1 MLEQLAL
8 SFKVIGNGLESMK
21 KIDVQLSTLKNK
33 LSTFQSKLSNFR
45 NKIGSIFNQIKNKI
59 TSSMSGAF
67 SRINNGLNSVRRGFK
82 RFGNYAV
89 QQFERSKQKANGLMG
104 VFKKLLGMIA
114 TGITIKASIDGAS
127 SMEQFRNTLETVLKD
142 PNKAR
147 KKLAWANRF
156 ANKTP
161 FESQEVVEG
170 MTKLQSYGIEGD
182 RILKT
187 TNRTYL
193 EMIGDMASGMG
204 KSFDQA
210 IEAVADARTGELE
223 RLKEFGITKNMI
235 ADFGKSKGLEIFNNK
250 GQIKDMELFNKTLF
264 EMMDSR
270 FGGAMEKQAKTFKGG
285 LSTISGAFKSGLATL
300 AGVNE
305 FGDIVENSPFQIL
318 KDKVIIPFSELLV
331 KLQEDGTFTKWAE
344 NLASV
349 FQKLISWG
357 EKIIKF
363 IVDWKELLIPL
374 ISALAGLFIINKVVV
389 LIGALQ
395 TALAALS
402 FNPVMLG
409 IGAVIAIGVLL
420 YRNWDLIKAKF
431 LEFKDYLYSKIQDIK
446 NFFIELKNK
455 VVLAF
460 FSMIDCIKSFGEKL
474 KNFFIK
480 IKDKLKAFGLALWE
494 LGKKIFM
501 LFSPFGW
508 IIRIGKLIM
517 ENWDLI
523 KAKFLEFK
531 DYLYSKIQDI
541 KNFFIELKNKVVLA
555 FFSMIDCIKS
565 FGEKL
570 KNFFI
575 KIKDKLKA
583 FGLALWELGKKI
595 FMLFSPFGWIIRI
608 GKLIMENW
616 DLIKAK
622 FSELGSY
629 LYSKILDIVNFFV
642 SLKDKT
648 IDIFLKLVEMLKGV
662 WDTIKSTA
670 SAAFDF
676 ILDYVNQIWE
686 KIKGFFSNLGSKI
699 KSLPGIRVFF
709 KEEKD
714 GEKDNIDGSHRSGL
728 SYVPRDGYVAE
739 LHEGE
744 RVLTKEENSN
754 YRKKTFFK
762 GVKEKIEATFNP
774 NFVIDNDENV
784 IENKTRNENNN
795 LVITNSKSTSNYK
808 NNGKAVNLTIH
819 FHIKEALKNEVDYN
833 KIAEMIVEKF
843 EEIELQGEIAR
854 GNI

>member
-21 KIDVQLSTLKNK
+21 KIDVQLSALKNK
-33 LSTFQSKLSNFR
+33 ISTFQSKLSNFR
-45 NKIGSIFNQIKNKI
+45 NKIGSIFSQIKNKI

-67 SRINNGLNSVRRGFK
+67 SRINNGLNNVRRGFK

-114 TGITIKASIDGAS
+114 AGVTIKASIDGAS

-142 PNKAR
+142 PDKAR

-235 ADFGKSKGLEIFNNK
+235 DDFGKSQGIEIFNNK

-264 EMMDSR
+264 EMMNSR

-349 FQKLISWG
+349 FQELISWG

-374 ISALAGLFIINKVVV
+374 VSALAGLFIINKVVV

-395 TALAALS
+395 TALATLS

-420 YRNWDLIKAKF
+420 YRNWDLIKEKLISLWDKIKGFVKIF
-431 LEFKDYLYSKIQDIK
+431 L
-446 NFFIELKNK
+446 
-455 VVLAF
+455 F
-460 FSMIDCIKSFGEKL
+460 FSGIGLIIK
-474 KNFFIK
+474 
-480 IKDKLKAFGLALWE
+480 
-494 LGKKIFM
+494 LGQLLVK
-501 LFSPFGW
+501 
-508 IIRIGKLIM
+508 
-517 ENWDLI
+517 NWDLI
-523 KAKFLEFK
+523 KAKLAS
-531 DYLYSKIQDI
+531 LWAKI
-541 KNFFIELKNKVVLA
+541 
-555 FFSMIDCIKS
+555 
-565 FGEKL
+565 
-570 KNFFI
+570 
-575 KIKDKLKA
+575 KA
-583 FGLALWELGKKI
+583 FGKALWDIGKKI
-595 FMLFSPFGWIIRI
+595 FTWLSPIGLIITI
-608 GKLIMENW
+608 GRLIIENW

-622 FSELGSY
+622 FSELGIY

-686 KIKGFFSNLGSKI
+686 KIKGFFSDLGSKI

-709 KEEKD
+709 KEEKE
-714 GEKDNIDGSHRSGL
+714 GEKTNIDGSHRSGL
-728 SYVPRDGYVAE
+728 SYVPRDGYIAE

-744 RVLTKEENSN
+744 RVLTKEENSS
-754 YRKKTFFK
+754 YRKKSFFK

-774 NFVIDNDENV
+774 NFVIDNNENV
-784 IENKTRNENNN
+784 IENKTGNENNN

-808 NNGKAVNLTIH
+808 NNGKAINLTIN

-833 KIAEMIVEKF
+833 RIAEMIVEKF

>member
-45 NKIGSIFNQIKNKI
+45 NKIGSIFSQIKNKI

-67 SRINNGLNSVRRGFK
+67 SRINNGLNNVRRGFK

-114 TGITIKASIDGAS
+114 AGITIKASIDGAS

-235 ADFGKSKGLEIFNNK
+235 DDFGKSQGIEIFNNK

-264 EMMDSR
+264 EMMNSR

-344 NLASV
+344 NLASI
-349 FQKLISWG
+349 FQELISWG

-374 ISALAGLFIINKVVV
+374 ISALARLFIINKVVV

-420 YRNWDLIKAKF
+420 YRNWDLIKEKLISLWDKIKGFVKIF
-431 LEFKDYLYSKIQDIK
+431 L
-446 NFFIELKNK
+446 
-455 VVLAF
+455 F
-460 FSMIDCIKSFGEKL
+460 FSGIGLIIK
-474 KNFFIK
+474 
-480 IKDKLKAFGLALWE
+480 
-494 LGKKIFM
+494 LGQLLVK
-501 LFSPFGW
+501 
-508 IIRIGKLIM
+508 
-517 ENWDLI
+517 NWDLI
-523 KAKFLEFK
+523 KAKLAS
-531 DYLYSKIQDI
+531 LWAKI
-541 KNFFIELKNKVVLA
+541 
-555 FFSMIDCIKS
+555 
-565 FGEKL
+565 
-570 KNFFI
+570 
-575 KIKDKLKA
+575 KA
-583 FGLALWELGKKI
+583 FGKALWDIGKKI
-595 FMLFSPFGWIIRI
+595 FTWLSPIGLIITI
-608 GKLIMENW
+608 GRLIIENW

-622 FSELGSY
+622 FSELGIY

-686 KIKGFFSNLGSKI
+686 KIKGFFSDLGSKI

-709 KEEKD
+709 KEEKE
-714 GEKDNIDGSHRSGL
+714 GEKTNIDGSHRSGL
-728 SYVPRDGYVAE
+728 SYVPRDGYIAE

-744 RVLTKEENSN
+744 RVLTKEENSS
-754 YRKKTFFK
+754 YRKKSFFK
-762 GVKEKIEATFNP
+762 GVKEKIEATFDP
-774 NFVIDNDENV
+774 NFVIDNNENV
-784 IENKTRNENNN
+784 IENKTGNENNN

-808 NNGKAVNLTIH
+808 NNGKAINLTIN

-833 KIAEMIVEKF
+833 RIAEMIVEKF

>member
-21 KIDVQLSTLKNK
+21 KIDVQLSALKNK
-33 LSTFQSKLSNFR
+33 ISTFQSKLSNFR
-45 NKIGSIFNQIKNKI
+45 NRIGSIFSQIKNKI

-67 SRINNGLNSVRRGFK
+67 SRINNGLNNVRRGFK

-114 TGITIKASIDGAS
+114 AGVTIKASIDGAS

-235 ADFGKSKGLEIFNNK
+235 DDFGKSQGIEIFNNK

-264 EMMDSR
+264 EMMNSR

-349 FQKLISWG
+349 FQELISWG

-363 IVDWKELLIPL
+363 IVGWKELLIPL
-374 ISALAGLFIINKVVV
+374 VSALAGLFIINKVVV

-395 TALAALS
+395 TALATLS

-420 YRNWDLIKAKF
+420 YRNWDLIKEKLISLWDKIKGFVKIF
-431 LEFKDYLYSKIQDIK
+431 L
-446 NFFIELKNK
+446 
-455 VVLAF
+455 F
-460 FSMIDCIKSFGEKL
+460 FSGIGLIIK
-474 KNFFIK
+474 
-480 IKDKLKAFGLALWE
+480 
-494 LGKKIFM
+494 LGQLLVK
-501 LFSPFGW
+501 
-508 IIRIGKLIM
+508 
-517 ENWDLI
+517 NWDLI
-523 KAKFLEFK
+523 KAKLAS
-531 DYLYSKIQDI
+531 LWAKI
-541 KNFFIELKNKVVLA
+541 
-555 FFSMIDCIKS
+555 
-565 FGEKL
+565 
-570 KNFFI
+570 
-575 KIKDKLKA
+575 KA
-583 FGLALWELGKKI
+583 FGKALWDIGKK
-595 FMLFSPFGWIIRI
+595 LFTWLSPIGLIITI
-608 GKLIMENW
+608 GRLIIENW

-622 FSELGSY
+622 FSELGIY
-629 LYSKILDIVNFFV
+629 LYSKILDIVNFFA

-686 KIKGFFSNLGSKI
+686 KIKGFFSDLGSKI

-709 KEEKD
+709 KEEKE
-714 GEKDNIDGSHRSGL
+714 GEKTNIDGSHRSGL
-728 SYVPRDGYVAE
+728 SYVPRDGYIAE

-754 YRKKTFFK
+754 YRKKSFFK

-774 NFVIDNDENV
+774 NFVIDNNESV
-784 IENKTRNENNN
+784 IENKTGNENNN

-808 NNGKAVNLTIH
+808 NNGKAINLTIN

-833 KIAEMIVEKF
+833 RIAEMIVEKF

>member
-45 NKIGSIFNQIKNKI
+45 NKIGSIFSQIKNKM
-59 TSSMSGAF
+59 TSSMGGAF
-67 SRINNGLNSVRRGFK
+67 SRINNGLNNVRRGFK

-114 TGITIKASIDGAS
+114 AGITIKASIDGAS

-235 ADFGKSKGLEIFNNK
+235 DDFGKSQGIEIFNNK

-264 EMMDSR
+264 EMMNSR

-349 FQKLISWG
+349 FQELISWG

-374 ISALAGLFIINKVVV
+374 VSALAGLFIINKVVV

-395 TALAALS
+395 TALATLS

-420 YRNWDLIKAKF
+420 YRNWDLIKEKLISLWDKIKGFVKIF
-431 LEFKDYLYSKIQDIK
+431 L
-446 NFFIELKNK
+446 
-455 VVLAF
+455 F
-460 FSMIDCIKSFGEKL
+460 FSGIGLIIK
-474 KNFFIK
+474 
-480 IKDKLKAFGLALWE
+480 
-494 LGKKIFM
+494 LGQLLVK
-501 LFSPFGW
+501 
-508 IIRIGKLIM
+508 
-517 ENWDLI
+517 NWDLI
-523 KAKFLEFK
+523 KAKLAS
-531 DYLYSKIQDI
+531 LWAKI
-541 KNFFIELKNKVVLA
+541 
-555 FFSMIDCIKS
+555 
-565 FGEKL
+565 
-570 KNFFI
+570 
-575 KIKDKLKA
+575 KA
-583 FGLALWELGKKI
+583 FGKALWDIGKKI
-595 FMLFSPFGWIIRI
+595 FTWLSPIGLIITI
-608 GKLIMENW
+608 GRLIIENW

-622 FSELGSY
+622 FSELGIY

-686 KIKGFFSNLGSKI
+686 KIKGFFSDLGSKI

-709 KEEKD
+709 KEEKE
-714 GEKDNIDGSHRSGL
+714 GEKTNIDGSHRSGL
-728 SYVPRDGYVAE
+728 SYVPRDGYIAE

-744 RVLTKEENSN
+744 RVLTKEENSS
-754 YRKKTFFK
+754 YRKKSFFK

-774 NFVIDNDENV
+774 NFVIDNNENV
-784 IENKTRNENNN
+784 IENKTGNENNN

-808 NNGKAVNLTIH
+808 NNGKVINLTIN

-833 KIAEMIVEKF
+833 RIAEMIVEKF

>member
-21 KIDVQLSTLKNK
+21 KIDVQLSALKNK
-33 LSTFQSKLSNFR
+33 ISTFQSKLSNFR
-45 NKIGSIFNQIKNKI
+45 NKIGSIFSQIKNKI

-67 SRINNGLNSVRRGFK
+67 SRINNGLNNVRRGFK

-114 TGITIKASIDGAS
+114 AGVTIKASIDGAS

-142 PNKAR
+142 PDKAR

-235 ADFGKSKGLEIFNNK
+235 DDFGKSQGIEIFNNK

-264 EMMDSR
+264 EMMNSR

-349 FQKLISWG
+349 FQELISWG

-374 ISALAGLFIINKVVV
+374 VSALAGLFIINKVVV

-420 YRNWDLIKAKF
+420 YRNWDLIKEKLISLWDKIKGFVKIF
-431 LEFKDYLYSKIQDIK
+431 L
-446 NFFIELKNK
+446 
-455 VVLAF
+455 F
-460 FSMIDCIKSFGEKL
+460 FSGIGLIIK
-474 KNFFIK
+474 
-480 IKDKLKAFGLALWE
+480 
-494 LGKKIFM
+494 LGQLLVK
-501 LFSPFGW
+501 
-508 IIRIGKLIM
+508 
-517 ENWDLI
+517 NWDLI
-523 KAKFLEFK
+523 KAKLAS
-531 DYLYSKIQDI
+531 LWAKI
-541 KNFFIELKNKVVLA
+541 
-555 FFSMIDCIKS
+555 
-565 FGEKL
+565 
-570 KNFFI
+570 
-575 KIKDKLKA
+575 KA
-583 FGLALWELGKKI
+583 FGKALWDIGKKI
-595 FMLFSPFGWIIRI
+595 FTWLSPIGLIITI
-608 GKLIMENW
+608 GRLIIENW

-622 FSELGSY
+622 FSELGIY

-662 WDTIKSTA
+662 WDTIKSTT

-686 KIKGFFSNLGSKI
+686 KIKGFFSDLGSKI

-709 KEEKD
+709 KEEKE
-714 GEKDNIDGSHRSGL
+714 GEKTNIDGSHRSGL
-728 SYVPRDGYVAE
+728 SYVPRDGYIAE

-744 RVLTKEENSN
+744 RVLTKEENSS
-754 YRKKTFFK
+754 YRKKSFFK

-774 NFVIDNDENV
+774 NFVIDNNENV
-784 IENKTRNENNN
+784 IENKTGNENNN

-808 NNGKAVNLTIH
+808 NNGKAINLTIN

-833 KIAEMIVEKF
+833 RIAEMIVEKF

>member
-45 NKIGSIFNQIKNKI
+45 NKIGSIFSQIKNKM

-67 SRINNGLNSVRRGFK
+67 SRINNGLNNVRRGFK

-114 TGITIKASIDGAS
+114 AGITIKASIDGAS

-235 ADFGKSKGLEIFNNK
+235 DDFGKSQGIEIFNNK

-264 EMMDSR
+264 EMMNSR

-318 KDKVIIPFSELLV
+318 KDKV

-349 FQKLISWG
+349 FQELISWG

-374 ISALAGLFIINKVVV
+374 VSALAGLFIINKVVV

-395 TALAALS
+395 TALATLS

-420 YRNWDLIKAKF
+420 YRNWDLIKAK
-431 LEFKDYLYSKIQDIK
+431 LASLWAKI
-446 NFFIELKNK
+446 
-455 VVLAF
+455 
-460 FSMIDCIKSFGEKL
+460 
-474 KNFFIK
+474 
-480 IKDKLKAFGLALWE
+480 KAFGKVLWDI
-494 LGKKIFM
+494 GKKIFTW
-501 LFSPFGW
+501 LSPIGL
-508 IIRIGKLIM
+508 IITIGRLI
-517 ENWDLI
+517 I
-523 KAKFLEFK
+523 
-531 DYLYSKIQDI
+531 
-541 KNFFIELKNKVVLA
+541 
-555 FFSMIDCIKS
+555 
-565 FGEKL
+565 
-570 KNFFI
+570 
-575 KIKDKLKA
+575 
-583 FGLALWELGKKI
+583 
-595 FMLFSPFGWIIRI
+595 
-608 GKLIMENW
+608 ENW

-622 FSELGSY
+622 FSELGIY

-686 KIKGFFSNLGSKI
+686 KIKGFFSDLGSKI

-709 KEEKD
+709 KEEKE
-714 GEKDNIDGSHRSGL
+714 GEKTNIDGSHRSGL
-728 SYVPRDGYVAE
+728 SYVPRDGYIAE

-744 RVLTKEENSN
+744 RVLTKEENSS
-754 YRKKTFFK
+754 YRKKSFFK

-774 NFVIDNDENV
+774 NFVIDNNENV
-784 IENKTRNENNN
+784 IENKTGNENNN

-808 NNGKAVNLTIH
+808 NNGKVINLTIN

-833 KIAEMIVEKF
+833 RIAEMIVEKF

>member
-21 KIDVQLSTLKNK
+21 KIDVQLSALKNK
-33 LSTFQSKLSNFR
+33 ISTFQSKLSNFR
-45 NKIGSIFNQIKNKI
+45 NKIGSIFSQIKNKI

-67 SRINNGLNSVRRGFK
+67 SRINNGLNNVRRGFK

-114 TGITIKASIDGAS
+114 AGVTIKASIDGAS

-142 PNKAR
+142 PDKAR

-235 ADFGKSKGLEIFNNK
+235 DDFGKSQGIEIFNNK

-264 EMMDSR
+264 EMMNSR

-349 FQKLISWG
+349 FQELISWG

-374 ISALAGLFIINKVVV
+374 
-389 LIGALQ
+389 
-395 TALAALS
+395 
-402 FNPVMLG
+402 
-409 IGAVIAIGVLL
+409 
-420 YRNWDLIKAKF
+420 
-431 LEFKDYLYSKIQDIK
+431 
-446 NFFIELKNK
+446 
-455 VVLAF
+455 
-460 FSMIDCIKSFGEKL
+460 C
-474 KNFFIK
+474 
-480 IKDKLKAFGLALWE
+480 
-494 LGKKIFM
+494 
-501 LFSPFGW
+501 
-508 IIRIGKLIM
+508 
-517 ENWDLI
+517 
-523 KAKFLEFK
+523 
-531 DYLYSKIQDI
+531 
-541 KNFFIELKNKVVLA
+541 
-555 FFSMIDCIKS
+555 
-565 FGEKL
+565 
-570 KNFFI
+570 
-575 KIKDKLKA
+575 
-583 FGLALWELGKKI
+583 
-595 FMLFSPFGWIIRI
+595 
-608 GKLIMENW
+608 
-616 DLIKAK
+616 
-622 FSELGSY
+622 
-629 LYSKILDIVNFFV
+629 
-642 SLKDKT
+642 
-648 IDIFLKLVEMLKGV
+648 
-662 WDTIKSTA
+662 
-670 SAAFDF
+670 
-676 ILDYVNQIWE
+676 
-686 KIKGFFSNLGSKI
+686 
-699 KSLPGIRVFF
+699 
-709 KEEKD
+709 
-714 GEKDNIDGSHRSGL
+714 
-728 SYVPRDGYVAE
+728 
-739 LHEGE
+739 
-744 RVLTKEENSN
+744 
-754 YRKKTFFK
+754 
-762 GVKEKIEATFNP
+762 
-774 NFVIDNDENV
+774 
-784 IENKTRNENNN
+784 
-795 LVITNSKSTSNYK
+795 
-808 NNGKAVNLTIH
+808 
-819 FHIKEALKNEVDYN
+819 
-833 KIAEMIVEKF
+833 
-843 EEIELQGEIAR
+843 
-854 GNI
+854 

>member
-45 NKIGSIFNQIKNKI
+45 NKIGSIFSQIKNKI

-114 TGITIKASIDGAS
+114 AGITIKASIDGAS

-235 ADFGKSKGLEIFNNK
+235 ADFGKSQGIEIFNNK

-264 EMMDSR
+264 EMMNSR

-305 FGDIVENSPFQIL
+305 FGDIVDNSPFQIL

-349 FQKLISWG
+349 F
-357 EKIIKF
+357 EE
-363 IVDWKELLIPL
+363 IVNIGGKVIDFVVRWKEVLIPL
-374 ISALAGLFIINKVVV
+374 TTAFAGMLIIHEVVKG
-389 LIGALQ
+389 IGALKNAMSF
-395 TALAALS
+395 TMNPYMLA
-402 FNPVMLG
+402 
-409 IGAVIAIGVLL
+409 IGAAIAIGVLL

-494 LGKKIFM
+494 LGK
-501 LFSPFGW
+501 
-508 IIRIGKLIM
+508 R
-517 ENWDLI
+517 
-523 KAKFLEFK
+523 
-531 DYLYSKIQDI
+531 
-541 KNFFIELKNKVVLA
+541 
-555 FFSMIDCIKS
+555 
-565 FGEKL
+565 
-570 KNFFI
+570 
-575 KIKDKLKA
+575 
-583 FGLALWELGKKI
+583 I

-648 IDIFLKLVEMLKGV
+648 IGIFLKLVEMLKGV

-762 GVKEKIEATFNP
+762 GVKERIEATFSP

>member
-45 NKIGSIFNQIKNKI
+45 NKIGSIFSQIKNKI

-67 SRINNGLNSVRRGFK
+67 SRINNGLNNVRRGFK

-114 TGITIKASIDGAS
+114 AGITIKASIDGAS

-182 RILKT
+182 RILKS

-235 ADFGKSKGLEIFNNK
+235 ADFGKSQGIEIFNNK

-264 EMMDSR
+264 EMMNSR

-349 FQKLISWG
+349 FQELISWG

-420 YRNWDLIKAKF
+420 YRNWDLIKEKLISLWDKIKGFVKIF
-431 LEFKDYLYSKIQDIK
+431 L
-446 NFFIELKNK
+446 
-455 VVLAF
+455 F
-460 FSMIDCIKSFGEKL
+460 FSGIGLIIK
-474 KNFFIK
+474 
-480 IKDKLKAFGLALWE
+480 
-494 LGKKIFM
+494 LGQLLVK
-501 LFSPFGW
+501 
-508 IIRIGKLIM
+508 
-517 ENWDLI
+517 NWDLI
-523 KAKFLEFK
+523 KAKLAS
-531 DYLYSKIQDI
+531 LWAKI
-541 KNFFIELKNKVVLA
+541 
-555 FFSMIDCIKS
+555 
-565 FGEKL
+565 
-570 KNFFI
+570 
-575 KIKDKLKA
+575 KA
-583 FGLALWELGKKI
+583 FGKALWDIGKKI
-595 FMLFSPFGWIIRI
+595 FTWLSPIGLIITI
-608 GKLIMENW
+608 GRLIIENW

-622 FSELGSY
+622 FSELGIY

-648 IDIFLKLVEMLKGV
+648 IDIFLKFVEMLKGV

-686 KIKGFFSNLGSKI
+686 KIKGFFSDLGSKI

-709 KEEKD
+709 KEEKE
-714 GEKDNIDGSHRSGL
+714 GEKTNIDGSHRSGL
-728 SYVPRDGYVAE
+728 SYVPRDGYIAE

-744 RVLTKEENSN
+744 RVLTKEENSS
-754 YRKKTFFK
+754 YRKKSFFK
-762 GVKEKIEATFNP
+762 GVKEKIEATFDP
-774 NFVIDNDENV
+774 NFVIDNNENV
-784 IENKTRNENNN
+784 IENKTGNENNN

-808 NNGKAVNLTIH
+808 NNGKAINLTIN

-833 KIAEMIVEKF
+833 RIAEMIVEKF

>member
-45 NKIGSIFNQIKNKI
+45 NKIGSIFSQIKNKI

-67 SRINNGLNSVRRGFK
+67 SRINNGLNNVRRGFK

-114 TGITIKASIDGAS
+114 AGITIKASIDGAS

-182 RILKT
+182 RILKS

-235 ADFGKSKGLEIFNNK
+235 ADFGKSQGIEIFNNK

-264 EMMDSR
+264 EMMNSR

-349 FQKLISWG
+349 FQELISWG

-420 YRNWDLIKAKF
+420 YRNWDLIKEKLISLWDKIKGFVKIF
-431 LEFKDYLYSKIQDIK
+431 L
-446 NFFIELKNK
+446 
-455 VVLAF
+455 F
-460 FSMIDCIKSFGEKL
+460 FSGIGLIIK
-474 KNFFIK
+474 
-480 IKDKLKAFGLALWE
+480 
-494 LGKKIFM
+494 LGQLLVK
-501 LFSPFGW
+501 
-508 IIRIGKLIM
+508 
-517 ENWDLI
+517 NWDLI
-523 KAKFLEFK
+523 KAKLAS
-531 DYLYSKIQDI
+531 LWAKI
-541 KNFFIELKNKVVLA
+541 
-555 FFSMIDCIKS
+555 
-565 FGEKL
+565 
-570 KNFFI
+570 
-575 KIKDKLKA
+575 KA
-583 FGLALWELGKKI
+583 FGKALWDIGKKI
-595 FMLFSPFGWIIRI
+595 FTWLSPIGLIITI
-608 GKLIMENW
+608 GRLIIENW

-622 FSELGSY
+622 FSGLRIY

-670 SAAFDF
+670 STAFDF

-686 KIKGFFSNLGSKI
+686 KIKGFFSDLGSKI

-709 KEEKD
+709 KEEKE
-714 GEKDNIDGSHRSGL
+714 GEKTNIDGSHRSGL
-728 SYVPRDGYVAE
+728 SYVPRDGYIAE

-744 RVLTKEENSN
+744 RVLTKEENSS
-754 YRKKTFFK
+754 YRKKSFFK
-762 GVKEKIEATFNP
+762 GVKEKIEATFDP
-774 NFVIDNDENV
+774 NFVIDNNENV
-784 IENKTRNENNN
+784 IENKTGNENNN

-808 NNGKAVNLTIH
+808 NNGKAINLTIN

-833 KIAEMIVEKF
+833 RIAEMIVEKF

>member
-45 NKIGSIFNQIKNKI
+45 NKIGSIFSQIKNKI

-67 SRINNGLNSVRRGFK
+67 SRINNGLNNVRRGFK

-114 TGITIKASIDGAS
+114 AGVTIKASIDGAS

-142 PNKAR
+142 PDKAR

-235 ADFGKSKGLEIFNNK
+235 DDFGKSQGIEIFNNK
-250 GQIKDMELFNKTLF
+250 GQIKDMELFNKALF
-264 EMMDSR
+264 EMMNSR

-349 FQKLISWG
+349 FQELIFWG

-374 ISALAGLFIINKVVV
+374 VSALAGLFIINKVVV

-420 YRNWDLIKAKF
+420 YRNWDLIKEKLISLWDKIKGFVKIF
-431 LEFKDYLYSKIQDIK
+431 L
-446 NFFIELKNK
+446 
-455 VVLAF
+455 F
-460 FSMIDCIKSFGEKL
+460 FSGIGLIIK
-474 KNFFIK
+474 
-480 IKDKLKAFGLALWE
+480 
-494 LGKKIFM
+494 LGQLLVK
-501 LFSPFGW
+501 
-508 IIRIGKLIM
+508 
-517 ENWDLI
+517 NWDLI
-523 KAKFLEFK
+523 KAKLAS
-531 DYLYSKIQDI
+531 LWAKI
-541 KNFFIELKNKVVLA
+541 
-555 FFSMIDCIKS
+555 
-565 FGEKL
+565 
-570 KNFFI
+570 
-575 KIKDKLKA
+575 KA
-583 FGLALWELGKKI
+583 FGKALWDIGKKI
-595 FMLFSPFGWIIRI
+595 FTWLSPIGLIITI
-608 GKLIMENW
+608 GRLIIENW

-622 FSELGSY
+622 FSELAIY

-662 WDTIKSTA
+662 WDTIKSTT

-686 KIKGFFSNLGSKI
+686 KIKGFFSDLGSKI

-709 KEEKD
+709 KEEKE
-714 GEKDNIDGSHRSGL
+714 GEKTNIDGSHRSGL
-728 SYVPRDGYVAE
+728 SYVPRDGYIAE

-744 RVLTKEENSN
+744 RVLTKEENSS
-754 YRKKTFFK
+754 YRKKSFFK

-774 NFVIDNDENV
+774 NFVIDNNENV
-784 IENKTRNENNN
+784 IENKTGNENNN

-808 NNGKAVNLTIH
+808 NNGKAINLTIN

-833 KIAEMIVEKF
+833 RIAEMIVEKF

>member
-1 MLEQLAL
+1 M
-8 SFKVIGNGLESMK
+8 
-21 KIDVQLSTLKNK
+21 
-33 LSTFQSKLSNFR
+33 
-45 NKIGSIFNQIKNKI
+45 
-59 TSSMSGAF
+59 
-67 SRINNGLNSVRRGFK
+67 
-82 RFGNYAV
+82 

-114 TGITIKASIDGAS
+114 AGITIKASIDGAS

-142 PNKAR
+142 PDKAR

-235 ADFGKSKGLEIFNNK
+235 DDFGKSQGIEIFNNK

-264 EMMDSR
+264 EMMNSR

-305 FGDIVENSPFQIL
+305 FGDIVDNSPFQIL

-349 FQKLISWG
+349 F
-357 EKIIKF
+357 EE
-363 IVDWKELLIPL
+363 IVNIGGKVIDFVVRWKEVLIPL
-374 ISALAGLFIINKVVV
+374 TTAFAGMLIIHEVVKG
-389 LIGALQ
+389 IGALKNAMSF
-395 TALAALS
+395 TMNPYMLA
-402 FNPVMLG
+402 
-409 IGAVIAIGVLL
+409 IGAAIAIGVLL
-420 YRNWDLIKAKF
+420 YR
-431 LEFKDYLYSKIQDIK
+431 
-446 NFFIELKNK
+446 
-455 VVLAF
+455 
-460 FSMIDCIKSFGEKL
+460 
-474 KNFFIK
+474 
-480 IKDKLKAFGLALWE
+480 
-494 LGKKIFM
+494 
-501 LFSPFGW
+501 
-508 IIRIGKLIM
+508 
-517 ENWDLI
+517 NWDLI

-648 IDIFLKLVEMLKGV
+648 IGIFLKLVEMLKGM

-762 GVKEKIEATFNP
+762 GVKEKIEATFSP

-808 NNGKAVNLTIH
+808 NNGKAINLTIN

-833 KIAEMIVEKF
+833 RIAEMIVEKF

>member
-33 LSTFQSKLSNFR
+33 LSTFQSKLSNFI
-45 NKIGSIFNQIKNKI
+45 NKIGSIFSQIKNKI

-67 SRINNGLNSVRRGFK
+67 SRINNGLNNVRRGFK

-114 TGITIKASIDGAS
+114 AGITIKTSIDGAS

-235 ADFGKSKGLEIFNNK
+235 DDFGKSQGIEIFNNK

-264 EMMDSR
+264 EMMNSR

-349 FQKLISWG
+349 FQELISWG

-374 ISALAGLFIINKVVV
+374 VSALAGLFIINKVVV
-389 LIGALQ
+389 WIGALQ
-395 TALAALS
+395 TALATLS

-420 YRNWDLIKAKF
+420 YR
-431 LEFKDYLYSKIQDIK
+431 
-446 NFFIELKNK
+446 
-455 VVLAF
+455 
-460 FSMIDCIKSFGEKL
+460 
-474 KNFFIK
+474 
-480 IKDKLKAFGLALWE
+480 
-494 LGKKIFM
+494 
-501 LFSPFGW
+501 
-508 IIRIGKLIM
+508 
-517 ENWDLI
+517 NWDLI

-709 KEEKD
+709 KEEKE
-714 GEKDNIDGSHRSGL
+714 GEKTNIDGSHRSGL
-728 SYVPRDGYVAE
+728 SYVPRDGYIAE

-744 RVLTKEENSN
+744 RVLTREENSN
-754 YRKKTFFK
+754 YRKKSFLK

-774 NFVIDNDENV
+774 NFVINNDENV
-784 IENKTRNENNN
+784 IENKTGNENNN

-808 NNGKAVNLTIH
+808 NNGKAINLTIN

>member
-45 NKIGSIFNQIKNKI
+45 NKIGSIFSQIKNKI

-67 SRINNGLNSVRRGFK
+67 SRINNGLNNVRRGFK

-114 TGITIKASIDGAS
+114 AGITIKASIDGAS

-182 RILKT
+182 RILKS

-235 ADFGKSKGLEIFNNK
+235 ADFGKSQGIEIFNNK

-264 EMMDSR
+264 EMMNSR

-349 FQKLISWG
+349 FQELISWG

-420 YRNWDLIKAKF
+420 YRNWDLIKEKLISLWDKIKGFVKIF
-431 LEFKDYLYSKIQDIK
+431 L
-446 NFFIELKNK
+446 
-455 VVLAF
+455 F
-460 FSMIDCIKSFGEKL
+460 FSGIGLIIK
-474 KNFFIK
+474 
-480 IKDKLKAFGLALWE
+480 
-494 LGKKIFM
+494 LGQLLVK
-501 LFSPFGW
+501 
-508 IIRIGKLIM
+508 
-517 ENWDLI
+517 NWDLI
-523 KAKFLEFK
+523 KAKLAS
-531 DYLYSKIQDI
+531 LWAKI
-541 KNFFIELKNKVVLA
+541 
-555 FFSMIDCIKS
+555 
-565 FGEKL
+565 
-570 KNFFI
+570 
-575 KIKDKLKA
+575 KA
-583 FGLALWELGKKI
+583 FGKALWDIGKKI
-595 FMLFSPFGWIIRI
+595 FTWLSPIGLIITI
-608 GKLIMENW
+608 GRLIIENW

-622 FSELGSY
+622 FSELGIY

-686 KIKGFFSNLGSKI
+686 KIKGFFSDLGSKI

-709 KEEKD
+709 KEEKE
-714 GEKDNIDGSHRSGL
+714 GEKTNIDGSHRSGL
-728 SYVPRDGYVAE
+728 SYVPRDGYIAE

-744 RVLTKEENSN
+744 RVLTKEENSS
-754 YRKKTFFK
+754 YRKKSFFK
-762 GVKEKIEATFNP
+762 GVKEKIEATFDP
-774 NFVIDNDENV
+774 NFVIDNNENV
-784 IENKTRNENNN
+784 IENKTGNENNN

-808 NNGKAVNLTIH
+808 NNGKAINLTIN

-833 KIAEMIVEKF
+833 RIAEMIVEKF

>member
-45 NKIGSIFNQIKNKI
+45 NKIGSIFSQIKNKI

-82 RFGNYAV
+82 RFGNYDV
-89 QQFERSKQKANGLMG
+89 QQFERSKQKD
-104 VFKKLLGMIA
+104 
-114 TGITIKASIDGAS
+114 KASN
-127 SMEQFRNTLETVLKD
+127 MEQFRNTLETVLKD

-182 RILKT
+182 RILKS

-235 ADFGKSKGLEIFNNK
+235 DDFGKSQGIEIFNNK

-264 EMMDSR
+264 EMMNSR

-349 FQKLISWG
+349 FQELISWG

-374 ISALAGLFIINKVVV
+374 VSALAGLFIINKVVV

-395 TALAALS
+395 TALATLS

-420 YRNWDLIKAKF
+420 YRNWDLIKEKLISLWDKIKGFVKIF
-431 LEFKDYLYSKIQDIK
+431 L
-446 NFFIELKNK
+446 
-455 VVLAF
+455 F
-460 FSMIDCIKSFGEKL
+460 FSGIGLIIK
-474 KNFFIK
+474 
-480 IKDKLKAFGLALWE
+480 
-494 LGKKIFM
+494 LGQLLVK
-501 LFSPFGW
+501 
-508 IIRIGKLIM
+508 
-517 ENWDLI
+517 NWDLI
-523 KAKFLEFK
+523 KAKLAS
-531 DYLYSKIQDI
+531 LWAKI
-541 KNFFIELKNKVVLA
+541 
-555 FFSMIDCIKS
+555 
-565 FGEKL
+565 
-570 KNFFI
+570 
-575 KIKDKLKA
+575 KA
-583 FGLALWELGKKI
+583 FGKALWDTGKK
-595 FMLFSPFGWIIRI
+595 LFTWLSPIGLIITI
-608 GKLIMENW
+608 GRLIIENW

-622 FSELGSY
+622 FSELGIY

-686 KIKGFFSNLGSKI
+686 KIKGFFSDLGSKI

-709 KEEKD
+709 KEEKE
-714 GEKDNIDGSHRSGL
+714 GEKTNIDGSHRSGL
-728 SYVPRDGYVAE
+728 SYVPRDGYIAE

-754 YRKKTFFK
+754 YRKKSFFK

-774 NFVIDNDENV
+774 NFVIDNNESV
-784 IENKTRNENNN
+784 IENKTGNENNN

-808 NNGKAVNLTIH
+808 NNGKAINLTIN

-833 KIAEMIVEKF
+833 RIAEMIVEKF

>member
-45 NKIGSIFNQIKNKI
+45 NKIGSIFSQIKNKI

-67 SRINNGLNSVRRGFK
+67 SRINNGLNNVRRGFK

-114 TGITIKASIDGAS
+114 AGITIKASIDGAS

-182 RILKT
+182 RILKS

-235 ADFGKSKGLEIFNNK
+235 ADFGKSQGIEIFNNK

-264 EMMDSR
+264 EMMNSR

-349 FQKLISWG
+349 FQELISWG

-420 YRNWDLIKAKF
+420 YRNWDLIKEKLISLWDKIKGFVKIF
-431 LEFKDYLYSKIQDIK
+431 L
-446 NFFIELKNK
+446 
-455 VVLAF
+455 F
-460 FSMIDCIKSFGEKL
+460 FSGIGLIIK
-474 KNFFIK
+474 
-480 IKDKLKAFGLALWE
+480 
-494 LGKKIFM
+494 LGQLLVK
-501 LFSPFGW
+501 
-508 IIRIGKLIM
+508 
-517 ENWDLI
+517 NWDLI
-523 KAKFLEFK
+523 KAKLAS
-531 DYLYSKIQDI
+531 LWAKI
-541 KNFFIELKNKVVLA
+541 
-555 FFSMIDCIKS
+555 
-565 FGEKL
+565 
-570 KNFFI
+570 
-575 KIKDKLKA
+575 KA
-583 FGLALWELGKKI
+583 FGKALWDIGKKI
-595 FMLFSPFGWIIRI
+595 LTWLSPIGLIITI
-608 GKLIMENW
+608 GRLIIENW
-616 DLIKAK
+616 DLIKTK
-622 FSELGSY
+622 FSELGIY

-686 KIKGFFSNLGSKI
+686 KIKGFFSDLGSKI

-709 KEEKD
+709 KEEKE
-714 GEKDNIDGSHRSGL
+714 GEKTNIDGSHRSGL
-728 SYVPRDGYVAE
+728 SYVPRDGYIAE

-744 RVLTKEENSN
+744 RVLTKEENSS
-754 YRKKTFFK
+754 YRKKSFFK
-762 GVKEKIEATFNP
+762 GVKEKIEATFDP
-774 NFVIDNDENV
+774 NFVIDNNENV
-784 IENKTRNENNN
+784 IENKTGNENNN

-808 NNGKAVNLTIH
+808 NNGKAINLTIN

-833 KIAEMIVEKF
+833 RIAEMIVEKF

>member
-45 NKIGSIFNQIKNKI
+45 NKIGSIFSQIKNKI

-67 SRINNGLNSVRRGFK
+67 SRINNGLNNVRRGFK

-114 TGITIKASIDGAS
+114 AGITIKASIDGAS

-182 RILKT
+182 RILKS

-235 ADFGKSKGLEIFNNK
+235 ADFGKSQGIEIFNNK

-264 EMMDSR
+264 EMMNSR

-349 FQKLISWG
+349 FQELISWG

-420 YRNWDLIKAKF
+420 YRNWDLIKEKLISLWDKIKGFVKIF
-431 LEFKDYLYSKIQDIK
+431 L
-446 NFFIELKNK
+446 
-455 VVLAF
+455 F
-460 FSMIDCIKSFGEKL
+460 FSGIGLIIK
-474 KNFFIK
+474 
-480 IKDKLKAFGLALWE
+480 
-494 LGKKIFM
+494 LGQLLVK
-501 LFSPFGW
+501 
-508 IIRIGKLIM
+508 
-517 ENWDLI
+517 NWDLI
-523 KAKFLEFK
+523 KAKLAS
-531 DYLYSKIQDI
+531 LWAKI
-541 KNFFIELKNKVVLA
+541 
-555 FFSMIDCIKS
+555 
-565 FGEKL
+565 
-570 KNFFI
+570 
-575 KIKDKLKA
+575 KA
-583 FGLALWELGKKI
+583 FGKALWDIGKKI
-595 FMLFSPFGWIIRI
+595 FTWLSPIGLIITI
-608 GKLIMENW
+608 GRLIIENW

-622 FSELGSY
+622 FSELGIY

-686 KIKGFFSNLGSKI
+686 KIKGFFSDLGSKI

-709 KEEKD
+709 KEEKE
-714 GEKDNIDGSHRSGL
+714 GEKTNIDGSHRSGL
-728 SYVPRDGYVAE
+728 SYVPRDGYIAE

-744 RVLTKEENSN
+744 RVLTKEENSS
-754 YRKKTFFK
+754 YRKKSFFK
-762 GVKEKIEATFNP
+762 GVKEKIETTFNP
-774 NFVIDNDENV
+774 NFVIDNNENI
-784 IENKTRNENNN
+784 IENKTGNENNN

-808 NNGKAVNLTIH
+808 NNGKAINLTIN

-833 KIAEMIVEKF
+833 RIAEMIVEKF

>member
-45 NKIGSIFNQIKNKI
+45 NKIDSIFSQIKNKI

-67 SRINNGLNSVRRGFK
+67 SRINNGLNNVRRGFK

-114 TGITIKASIDGAS
+114 AGITIKASIDGAS

-182 RILKT
+182 RILKS

-235 ADFGKSKGLEIFNNK
+235 DDFGKSQGIEIFNNK

-264 EMMDSR
+264 EMMNSR

-349 FQKLISWG
+349 FQELISWG

-420 YRNWDLIKAKF
+420 YRNWDLIKEKLISLWDKIKGFVKIF
-431 LEFKDYLYSKIQDIK
+431 L
-446 NFFIELKNK
+446 
-455 VVLAF
+455 F
-460 FSMIDCIKSFGEKL
+460 FSGIGLIIK
-474 KNFFIK
+474 
-480 IKDKLKAFGLALWE
+480 
-494 LGKKIFM
+494 LGQLLVK
-501 LFSPFGW
+501 
-508 IIRIGKLIM
+508 
-517 ENWDLI
+517 NWDLI
-523 KAKFLEFK
+523 KAKLAS
-531 DYLYSKIQDI
+531 LWAKI
-541 KNFFIELKNKVVLA
+541 
-555 FFSMIDCIKS
+555 
-565 FGEKL
+565 
-570 KNFFI
+570 
-575 KIKDKLKA
+575 KA
-583 FGLALWELGKKI
+583 FGKALWDIGKKI
-595 FMLFSPFGWIIRI
+595 FTWLSPIGLIITI
-608 GKLIMENW
+608 GRLIIENW

-622 FSELGSY
+622 FSELGIY

-686 KIKGFFSNLGSKI
+686 KIKGFFSDLGSKI

-709 KEEKD
+709 KEEKE
-714 GEKDNIDGSHRSGL
+714 GEKTNIDGSHRSGL
-728 SYVPRDGYVAE
+728 SYVPRDGYIAE

-744 RVLTKEENSN
+744 RVLTKEENSS
-754 YRKKTFFK
+754 YRKKSFFK

-774 NFVIDNDENV
+774 NFVIDNNENI
-784 IENKTRNENNN
+784 IENKTGNENNN

-808 NNGKAVNLTIH
+808 NNGKAINLTIN

-833 KIAEMIVEKF
+833 RIAEMIVEKF

>member
-45 NKIGSIFNQIKNKI
+45 NKIGSIFSQIKNKI

-67 SRINNGLNSVRRGFK
+67 SRINNGLNNVRRGFK

-89 QQFERSKQKANGLMG
+89 QQFERSKQKASGLMG

-114 TGITIKASIDGAS
+114 AGITIKASIDGAS

-235 ADFGKSKGLEIFNNK
+235 DDFGKSQGIEIFNNK

-264 EMMDSR
+264 EMMNSR

-349 FQKLISWG
+349 FQELISWG

-374 ISALAGLFIINKVVV
+374 VLALAGLFIINKVVV

-395 TALAALS
+395 TALATLS

-420 YRNWDLIKAKF
+420 YRNWDLIKEKLISLWDKIKGFVKIF
-431 LEFKDYLYSKIQDIK
+431 L
-446 NFFIELKNK
+446 
-455 VVLAF
+455 F
-460 FSMIDCIKSFGEKL
+460 FSGIGLIIK
-474 KNFFIK
+474 
-480 IKDKLKAFGLALWE
+480 
-494 LGKKIFM
+494 LGQLLVK
-501 LFSPFGW
+501 
-508 IIRIGKLIM
+508 
-517 ENWDLI
+517 NWDLI
-523 KAKFLEFK
+523 KAKLAS
-531 DYLYSKIQDI
+531 LWAKI
-541 KNFFIELKNKVVLA
+541 
-555 FFSMIDCIKS
+555 
-565 FGEKL
+565 
-570 KNFFI
+570 
-575 KIKDKLKA
+575 KA
-583 FGLALWELGKKI
+583 FGKALWDIGKKI
-595 FMLFSPFGWIIRI
+595 FTWLSPIGLIITI
-608 GKLIMENW
+608 GRLIIENW

-622 FSELGSY
+622 FSELGIY

-686 KIKGFFSNLGSKI
+686 KIKGFFSDLGSKI

-709 KEEKD
+709 KEEKE
-714 GEKDNIDGSHRSGL
+714 GEKTNIDGSHRSGL
-728 SYVPRDGYVAE
+728 SYVPRDGYIAE

-744 RVLTKEENSN
+744 RVLTKEENSS
-754 YRKKTFFK
+754 YRKKRFFK

-774 NFVIDNDENV
+774 NFVIDNNENI
-784 IENKTRNENNN
+784 IENKTGNENNN

-808 NNGKAVNLTIH
+808 NNGKAINLTIN

-833 KIAEMIVEKF
+833 RIAEMIVEKF

>member
-89 QQFERSKQKANGLMG
+89 QQFERRKQKANGLMG

-235 ADFGKSKGLEIFNNK
+235 DDFGKSQGIEIFNNK

-264 EMMDSR
+264 EMMNSR

-344 NLASV
+344 NLAII
-349 FQKLISWG
+349 FQELISWG

-374 ISALAGLFIINKVVV
+374 VSALAGLFIINKVVV

-420 YRNWDLIKAKF
+420 YR
-431 LEFKDYLYSKIQDIK
+431 
-446 NFFIELKNK
+446 
-455 VVLAF
+455 
-460 FSMIDCIKSFGEKL
+460 
-474 KNFFIK
+474 
-480 IKDKLKAFGLALWE
+480 
-494 LGKKIFM
+494 
-501 LFSPFGW
+501 
-508 IIRIGKLIM
+508 
-517 ENWDLI
+517 NWDLI

>member
-45 NKIGSIFNQIKNKI
+45 NKIGSIFSQIKNKI
-59 TSSMSGAF
+59 TSPMSGAF
-67 SRINNGLNSVRRGFK
+67 SRINNGLNNVRRGFK

-114 TGITIKASIDGAS
+114 AGITIKASIDGAS

-235 ADFGKSKGLEIFNNK
+235 DDFGKSQGIEIFNNK

-264 EMMDSR
+264 EMMNSR

-349 FQKLISWG
+349 FQELISWG

-374 ISALAGLFIINKVVV
+374 VLALAGLFIINKVVV

-395 TALAALS
+395 TALATLS
-402 FNPVMLG
+402 FNPIMLG

-420 YRNWDLIKAKF
+420 YRNWDLIKVKLASLWEKIRSFVKVF
-431 LEFKDYLYSKIQDIK
+431 LLFSGIGLIIKLGQLLIENWEKIKTKLALLWNKIK
-446 NFFIELKNK
+446 NFGK
-455 VVLAF
+455 
-460 FSMIDCIKSFGEKL
+460 
-474 KNFFIK
+474 
-480 IKDKLKAFGLALWE
+480 ALWNI
-494 LGKKIFM
+494 GKKIFTW
-501 LFSPFGW
+501 LSPIGL
-508 IIRIGKLIM
+508 IITVGKLI
-517 ENWDLI
+517 I
-523 KAKFLEFK
+523 
-531 DYLYSKIQDI
+531 
-541 KNFFIELKNKVVLA
+541 
-555 FFSMIDCIKS
+555 
-565 FGEKL
+565 
-570 KNFFI
+570 
-575 KIKDKLKA
+575 
-583 FGLALWELGKKI
+583 
-595 FMLFSPFGWIIRI
+595 
-608 GKLIMENW
+608 ENW

-622 FSELGSY
+622 FSELGTY
-629 LYSKILDIVNFFV
+629 LYLKILDIINFFV
-642 SLKDKT
+642 SLKDKV
-648 IDIFLKLVEMLKGV
+648 IDVFLKLVEILKGV

-686 KIKGFFSNLGSKI
+686 KIKGFFSDLGSKI

-714 GEKDNIDGSHRSGL
+714 GDKTNIDGSHKSGL
-728 SYVPRDGYVAE
+728 SYVPKDGYIAE
-739 LHEGE
+739 LHRGE

-762 GVKEKIEATFNP
+762 GIKEKIEATFNP
-774 NFVIDNDENV
+774 GFVINNDDEN
-784 IENKTRNENNN
+784 IMGNQAGYENSS
-795 LVITNSKSTSNYK
+795 LIITNSKSTSNYK
-808 NNGKAVNLTIH
+808 NNGKSVNLTIH
-819 FHIKEALKNEVDYN
+819 FHVKEALKNEVDYN
-833 KIAEMIVEKF
+833 RIAEMIVEKF
-843 EEIELQGEIAR
+843 EEIELQEEIAR

>member
-45 NKIGSIFNQIKNKI
+45 NKIGSIFSQIKNKM

-67 SRINNGLNSVRRGFK
+67 SRINNGLNNVRRGFK

-114 TGITIKASIDGAS
+114 AGITIKASIDGAS

-235 ADFGKSKGLEIFNNK
+235 DDFGKSQGIEIFNNK

-264 EMMDSR
+264 EMMNSR

-349 FQKLISWG
+349 FQELISWG

-374 ISALAGLFIINKVVV
+374 VSALAGLFIINKVVV

-395 TALAALS
+395 TALATLS

-420 YRNWDLIKAKF
+420 YRNWDLIKAK
-431 LEFKDYLYSKIQDIK
+431 LASLWAKI
-446 NFFIELKNK
+446 
-455 VVLAF
+455 
-460 FSMIDCIKSFGEKL
+460 
-474 KNFFIK
+474 
-480 IKDKLKAFGLALWE
+480 KAFGKVLWDI
-494 LGKKIFM
+494 GKKIFTW
-501 LFSPFGW
+501 LSPIGL
-508 IIRIGKLIM
+508 IITIGRLI
-517 ENWDLI
+517 I
-523 KAKFLEFK
+523 
-531 DYLYSKIQDI
+531 
-541 KNFFIELKNKVVLA
+541 
-555 FFSMIDCIKS
+555 
-565 FGEKL
+565 
-570 KNFFI
+570 
-575 KIKDKLKA
+575 
-583 FGLALWELGKKI
+583 
-595 FMLFSPFGWIIRI
+595 
-608 GKLIMENW
+608 ENW

-622 FSELGSY
+622 FSELGIY

-686 KIKGFFSNLGSKI
+686 KIKGFFSDLGSKI

-709 KEEKD
+709 KEEKE
-714 GEKDNIDGSHRSGL
+714 GEKTNIDGSHRSGL
-728 SYVPRDGYVAE
+728 SYVPRDGYIAE

-744 RVLTKEENSN
+744 RVLTKEENSS
-754 YRKKTFFK
+754 YRKKSFFK

-774 NFVIDNDENV
+774 NFVIDNNENV
-784 IENKTRNENNN
+784 IENKTGNENNN

-808 NNGKAVNLTIH
+808 NNGKVINLTIN

-833 KIAEMIVEKF
+833 RIAEMIVEKF

>member
-21 KIDVQLSTLKNK
+21 KIDVQLSALKNK
-33 LSTFQSKLSNFR
+33 ISTFQSKLSNFR
-45 NKIGSIFNQIKNKI
+45 NKIGSIFSQIKNKI
-59 TSSMSGAF
+59 TSPMSGAF
-67 SRINNGLNSVRRGFK
+67 SRINNGLNNVRRGFK

-114 TGITIKASIDGAS
+114 AGITIKASIDGAS

-147 KKLAWANRF
+147 KKLAWTNRF

-223 RLKEFGITKNMI
+223 RLKEFGITKSMI

-349 FQKLISWG
+349 FQELISWG

-374 ISALAGLFIINKVVV
+374 VSALAGLFIINKVVV

-395 TALAALS
+395 TALATLS

-420 YRNWDLIKAKF
+420 YRNWDLIKEKLISLWDKIKGFVKIF
-431 LEFKDYLYSKIQDIK
+431 L
-446 NFFIELKNK
+446 
-455 VVLAF
+455 F
-460 FSMIDCIKSFGEKL
+460 FSGIGLIIK
-474 KNFFIK
+474 
-480 IKDKLKAFGLALWE
+480 
-494 LGKKIFM
+494 LGQLLVK
-501 LFSPFGW
+501 
-508 IIRIGKLIM
+508 
-517 ENWDLI
+517 NWDLI
-523 KAKFLEFK
+523 KAKLAS
-531 DYLYSKIQDI
+531 LWAKI
-541 KNFFIELKNKVVLA
+541 
-555 FFSMIDCIKS
+555 
-565 FGEKL
+565 
-570 KNFFI
+570 
-575 KIKDKLKA
+575 KA
-583 FGLALWELGKKI
+583 FGKALWDIGKKI
-595 FMLFSPFGWIIRI
+595 FTWLSPIGLIITI
-608 GKLIMENW
+608 GRLIIENW

-622 FSELGSY
+622 FSELGIY

-686 KIKGFFSNLGSKI
+686 KIKGFFSDLGSKI

-709 KEEKD
+709 KEEKE
-714 GEKDNIDGSHRSGL
+714 GEKTNIDGSHRSGL

-795 LVITNSKSTSNYK
+795 LVITNSKSISNYK

>member
-45 NKIGSIFNQIKNKI
+45 NKIGSIFSQIKNKI

-67 SRINNGLNSVRRGFK
+67 SRINNGLNNVRRGFK

-89 QQFERSKQKANGLMG
+89 QQFERSKQKANGLME

-114 TGITIKASIDGAS
+114 AGITIKASIDGAS

-156 ANKTP
+156 ANKTS

-235 ADFGKSKGLEIFNNK
+235 DDFGKSQGIEIFNNK

-264 EMMDSR
+264 EMMNSR

-349 FQKLISWG
+349 FQELISWG

-374 ISALAGLFIINKVVV
+374 VSALAGLFIINKVVI

-395 TALAALS
+395 TALATLS

-420 YRNWDLIKAKF
+420 YRNWDLIKAK
-431 LEFKDYLYSKIQDIK
+431 LASLWAKI
-446 NFFIELKNK
+446 
-455 VVLAF
+455 
-460 FSMIDCIKSFGEKL
+460 
-474 KNFFIK
+474 
-480 IKDKLKAFGLALWE
+480 KAFGKALWDI
-494 LGKKIFM
+494 GKKIFTW
-501 LFSPFGW
+501 LTPIGLV
-508 IIRIGKLIM
+508 ITIGKLI
-517 ENWDLI
+517 I
-523 KAKFLEFK
+523 
-531 DYLYSKIQDI
+531 
-541 KNFFIELKNKVVLA
+541 
-555 FFSMIDCIKS
+555 
-565 FGEKL
+565 
-570 KNFFI
+570 
-575 KIKDKLKA
+575 
-583 FGLALWELGKKI
+583 
-595 FMLFSPFGWIIRI
+595 
-608 GKLIMENW
+608 ENW

-648 IDIFLKLVEMLKGV
+648 IDIFLKLVKMLKGV

-686 KIKGFFSNLGSKI
+686 KIKGFFSDFGSKI

-709 KEEKD
+709 KEEKE
-714 GEKDNIDGSHRSGL
+714 GEKTNIDGSHRSGL
-728 SYVPRDGYVAE
+728 SYVPRDGYIAE

-754 YRKKTFFK
+754 YRKKSFFK
-762 GVKEKIEATFNP
+762 GVKEKIEATFKP
-774 NFVIDNDENV
+774 NFVIDNNENV
-784 IENKTRNENNN
+784 IENKTENENNN

-808 NNGKAVNLTIH
+808 NNGKAINLTIN

-843 EEIELQGEIAR
+843 EEIKLQEEIAR

>member
-45 NKIGSIFNQIKNKI
+45 NKIGSIFSQIKNKI

-89 QQFERSKQKANGLMG
+89 QQFERSKQKANGLIG
-104 VFKKLLGMIA
+104 VLKKLLGMIA
-114 TGITIKASIDGAS
+114 AGITIKASIDGAS

-235 ADFGKSKGLEIFNNK
+235 ADFGKSQGIEIFNNK

-264 EMMDSR
+264 EMMNSR

-305 FGDIVENSPFQIL
+305 FGDIVDNSPFQIL

-349 FQKLISWG
+349 F
-357 EKIIKF
+357 EE
-363 IVDWKELLIPL
+363 IVNIGGKVIDFVVRWKEVLIPL
-374 ISALAGLFIINKVVV
+374 TTAFAGMLIIHEVVKG
-389 LIGALQ
+389 IGALKNAMSF
-395 TALAALS
+395 TMNPYMLA
-402 FNPVMLG
+402 
-409 IGAVIAIGVLL
+409 IGAAIAIGVLL
-420 YRNWDLIKAKF
+420 YR
-431 LEFKDYLYSKIQDIK
+431 
-446 NFFIELKNK
+446 
-455 VVLAF
+455 
-460 FSMIDCIKSFGEKL
+460 
-474 KNFFIK
+474 
-480 IKDKLKAFGLALWE
+480 
-494 LGKKIFM
+494 
-501 LFSPFGW
+501 
-508 IIRIGKLIM
+508 
-517 ENWDLI
+517 NWDLI

-648 IDIFLKLVEMLKGV
+648 IGIFLKLVEMLKGM

-762 GVKEKIEATFNP
+762 GVKEKIEATFSP

>member
-45 NKIGSIFNQIKNKI
+45 NKIGSIFSQIKNKI

-67 SRINNGLNSVRRGFK
+67 SRINNGLNNVRRGFK

-114 TGITIKASIDGAS
+114 AGITIKASIDGAS

-235 ADFGKSKGLEIFNNK
+235 DDFGKSQGIEIFNNK

-264 EMMDSR
+264 EMMNSR

-349 FQKLISWG
+349 FQELISRG

-374 ISALAGLFIINKVVV
+374 VSALAGLFIINKVVV

-395 TALAALS
+395 TALATLS

-420 YRNWDLIKAKF
+420 YRNWDLIKEKLISLWDKIKGFVKIF
-431 LEFKDYLYSKIQDIK
+431 L
-446 NFFIELKNK
+446 
-455 VVLAF
+455 F
-460 FSMIDCIKSFGEKL
+460 FSGIGLIIK
-474 KNFFIK
+474 
-480 IKDKLKAFGLALWE
+480 
-494 LGKKIFM
+494 LGQLLVK
-501 LFSPFGW
+501 
-508 IIRIGKLIM
+508 
-517 ENWDLI
+517 NWDLI
-523 KAKFLEFK
+523 KAKLAS
-531 DYLYSKIQDI
+531 LWAKI
-541 KNFFIELKNKVVLA
+541 
-555 FFSMIDCIKS
+555 
-565 FGEKL
+565 
-570 KNFFI
+570 
-575 KIKDKLKA
+575 KA
-583 FGLALWELGKKI
+583 FGKALWDIGKKI
-595 FMLFSPFGWIIRI
+595 FTWLSPIGLIITI
-608 GKLIMENW
+608 GRLIIENW

-622 FSELGSY
+622 FSELGIY

-686 KIKGFFSNLGSKI
+686 KIKGFFSDLGSKI

-709 KEEKD
+709 KEEKE
-714 GEKDNIDGSHRSGL
+714 GEKTNIDGSHRSGL
-728 SYVPRDGYVAE
+728 SYVPRDGYIAE

-744 RVLTKEENSN
+744 RVLTKEENSS
-754 YRKKTFFK
+754 YRKKRFFK

-774 NFVIDNDENV
+774 NFVIDNNENV
-784 IENKTRNENNN
+784 IENKTGNENNN

-808 NNGKAVNLTIH
+808 NNGKAINLTIN

-833 KIAEMIVEKF
+833 RIAEMIVEKF

>member
-45 NKIGSIFNQIKNKI
+45 NKIGSIFSQIKNKI

-114 TGITIKASIDGAS
+114 AGITIKASIDGAS

-235 ADFGKSKGLEIFNNK
+235 ADFGKSQGIEIFNNK

-264 EMMDSR
+264 EMMNSR

-305 FGDIVENSPFQIL
+305 FGDIVDNSPFQIL

-349 FQKLISWG
+349 F
-357 EKIIKF
+357 EE
-363 IVDWKELLIPL
+363 IVNIGGKVIDFVVRWKEVLIPL
-374 ISALAGLFIINKVVV
+374 TTAFAGMLIIHEVVKG
-389 LIGALQ
+389 IGALKNAMSF
-395 TALAALS
+395 TMNPYMLA
-402 FNPVMLG
+402 
-409 IGAVIAIGVLL
+409 IGAAIAIGVLL

-494 LGKKIFM
+494 LGKRIFM

-583 FGLALWELGKKI
+583 FGLALWELGKRI

-648 IDIFLKLVEMLKGV
+648 IGIFLKLVEMLKGV

-762 GVKEKIEATFNP
+762 GVKEKIEATFSP